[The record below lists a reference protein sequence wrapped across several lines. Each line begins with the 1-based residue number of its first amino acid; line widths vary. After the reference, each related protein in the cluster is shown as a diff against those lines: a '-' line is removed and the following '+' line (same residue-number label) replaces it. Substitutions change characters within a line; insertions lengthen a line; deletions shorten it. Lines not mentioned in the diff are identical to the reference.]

1 MEVLAERLG
10 QLKMTYKVSKD
21 GVTMFFTGEFDEEK
35 ILARVGQNI
44 TSFKQ
49 FTINFVQ
56 KGMEIKIS
64 KRDLFENYHTVV
76 EKLTEIVRGVSTKSI
91 EQWNDTKSK
100 TINLYHSVL
109 NRIKEKEIE
118 IKTEYVKDT
127 KPQAEVLPVPPT

>member
-1 MEVLAERLG
+1 MMDVLAERLG

-44 TSFKQ
+44 TSFRQ
-49 FTINFVQ
+49 LTVSFVQ

-76 EKLTEIVRGVSTKSI
+76 
-91 EQWNDTKSK
+91 
-100 TINLYHSVL
+100 
-109 NRIKEKEIE
+109 
-118 IKTEYVKDT
+118 
-127 KPQAEVLPVPPT
+127 